1 MNEWINDSQMNW
13 NSINMIIN
21 QFNLIWIEFD
31 ELLYIA
37 KLFNELKCV
46 KGNDFQWFSMIFNDF
61 QWIKCI
67 NNSQMI
73 GQM

>member
-46 KGNDFQWFSMIFNDF
+46 KGNNLNDF
-61 QWIKCI
+61 
-67 NNSQMI
+67 
-73 GQM
+73 